1 MVAGPTA
8 TSSVAG
14 KDAVRG
20 GNLGTTTTP
29 LSNHLKSVEQF
40 KGCTKGGELRKVA
53 RLANCVEVP
62 EGDIVLTEGEIG
74 KELFLVLSGAALVP
88 RRAEW
93 STPSVLVIYF
103 TESGGTEPWASQ
115 CRGWP
120 ALSELYVLV
129 IGPRELDSI
138 AEIPPF
144 RRALLKEMAGRLRIA
159 DAQLAAG
166 IDGRERPGG
175 KTPPVWTGLLRVRR
189 N

>member
-1 MVAGPTA
+1 MVEIWGQQP
-8 TSSVAG
+8 SV
-14 KDAVRG
+14 D
-20 GNLGTTTTP
+20 
-29 LSNHLKSVEQF
+29 HLKSVEQF
-40 KGCTKGGELRKVA
+40 KGCTKAELRKVA

-74 KELFLVLSGAALVP
+74 KELFLVLSGAALVTQKGRVVNTLGSGDFFGELAALNRGP
-88 RRAEW
+88 RNA
-93 STPSVLVIYF
+93 TV
-103 TESGGTEPWASQ
+103 A
-115 CRGWP
+115 

-166 IDGRERPGG
+166 IDGREARGQD
-175 KTPPVWTGLLRVRR
+175 TAGLDRASPRSAKPIATKNQYSKSR
-189 N
+189 